1 MKKLQVLFF
10 ALAAIL
16 FIGTA
21 QTATAQKRKPNK
33 RTTTT
38 SPRKKPTTT
47 TQPTINVN
55 FKGELGRYELRGAVK
70 TLKIDQ
76 HDVIYFNRD
85 GFMTDKRGKL
95 LANRDE
101 DSDDGFACEYTR
113 DSQRR
118 IIKEDM
124 FGYGAF
130 YQFKYNANGL
140 LSEKYYERGSHE
152 IRERYIYNS
161 DGECI
166 KNNRNGVELGRDW
179 KDTITYT
186 ILSRDSQGNWT
197 KRKDSEGNVETRV
210 ITYY

>member
-1 MKKLQVLFF
+1 MKKLQVLFW

-47 TQPTINVN
+47 TQATINVN

-76 HDVIYFNRD
+76 DDVIYFNRD

-95 LANRDE
+95 LAEKGID
-101 DSDDGFACEYTR
+101 DDPMLSDYTR
-113 DSQRR
+113 DSQGR
-118 IIKEDM
+118 IVQEEI
-124 FGYGAF
+124 FNGGF
-130 YQFKYNANGL
+130 YYYKFNANGL
-140 LSEKYYERGSHE
+140 LSEKKYERGSQE

>member
-1 MKKLQVLFF
+1 MKKLQILLMI
-10 ALAAIL
+10 LAAIL

-47 TQPTINVN
+47 TQPPINVN

-70 TLKIDQ
+70 TLEIGQ
-76 HDVIYFNRD
+76 YDVIYFNRD
-85 GFMTDKRGKL
+85 GFMTDEKGKL
-95 LANRDE
+95 LAERGI
-101 DSDDGFACEYTR
+101 DDGTLLSDYTR
-113 DSQRR
+113 DSQGR
-118 IIKEDM
+118 IVQEMI
-124 FGYGAF
+124 FNGGF
-130 YQFKYNANGL
+130 YYYKFNTNGL
-140 LSEKYYERGSHE
+140 LSEKKYERGTHV

-166 KNNRNGVELGRDW
+166 KNNRNGVELGEKW

-197 KRKDSEGNVETRV
+197 KRKDSEGNIETRK
-210 ITYY
+210 ITYYE